1 VDLLTGPT
9 SIYQR
14 NEEQT
19 PHENAFV
26 EDFIRLLDGHTKTV
40 IRMLFPAAERLFGG
54 NAYGS
59 DWAPTWE
66 RDRRVACTKV
76 LDFYLHRQLPT
87 GRAPIWCINHV
98 AGTIGDETALTEAL
112 DQVPDPLLDDVLKRL
127 VPYLRDVSEDQVLP
141 TATALMRQL
150 PRVQLGSTGMLSPRG
165 EWAVLSPVKALLR
178 TLSGDSI
185 DRTVSGLFSGTESL
199 YGKALLLSMTASGSS
214 EQGLISEESARSM
227 RQALYSLLREA
238 RPEDLASE
246 RMLLRT
252 VVVATADTDDPPT
265 LESLSDARVVAR
277 LLESAISPVHS
288 QTMGSVAVRT
298 EKQLVWD
305 SLVNVLGGE
314 TGLAAAVASLRQS
327 LDDGTVESNE
337 ELTAALA
344 LYEKY
349 SAGWRPSF

>member
-1 VDLLTGPT
+1 
-9 SIYQR
+9 
-14 NEEQT
+14 
-19 PHENAFV
+19 
-26 EDFIRLLDGHTKTV
+26 
-40 IRMLFPAAERLFGG
+40 
-54 NAYGS
+54 
-59 DWAPTWE
+59 
-66 RDRRVACTKV
+66 
-76 LDFYLHRQLPT
+76 
-87 GRAPIWCINHV
+87 
-98 AGTIGDETALTEAL
+98 
-112 DQVPDPLLDDVLKRL
+112 
-127 VPYLRDVSEDQVLP
+127 
-141 TATALMRQL
+141 
-150 PRVQLGSTGMLSPRG
+150 
-165 EWAVLSPVKALLR
+165 
-178 TLSGDSI
+178 
-185 DRTVSGLFSGTESL
+185 
-199 YGKALLLSMTASGSS
+199 
-214 EQGLISEESARSM
+214 
-227 RQALYSLLREA
+227 
-238 RPEDLASE
+238 
-246 RMLLRT
+246 MLLRT